1 MGGQKAPS
9 LILKKWKNYK
19 IMDIIKPRIMKGT
32 RDFLPE
38 DMYIRDKVME
48 IIKGHFTRYG
58 FRPLA
63 TPAMEYYDVLTGK
76 YGEEGEGL
84 IFDMAYKGGKEVAL
98 KYDLTVPMC
107 RVIAQYRDKIVLPFK
122 RYQIQP
128 VWRAE
133 KPQKGR
139 LREFYQCDAD
149 IVGVKEVSADVEIIA
164 LITDI
169 IEEIGFTQYKTFL
182 NHRKLLTGLME
193 YVGVSA
199 EDIPAAIRI
208 LDKIDKVGVEKVMA
222 EFIDSGYKKG
232 VVEEMFRLTETTDDP
247 IKDLKRLENSLK
259 GGTGAESAP
268 EAINDLKEIFRLLKE
283 IGISE
288 DKVIFSPRLARGLA
302 YYTGAVFETVVEEPK
317 IGSIAGGGRYD
328 TLIGLFTGVDV
339 PATGMAL
346 GLERIVQVIQELGM
360 MEDATGSVDVLICPF
375 GPEDVGASLKIA
387 RKIRKAGVSTDV
399 YTSDRRM
406 KKKLKYADRLGV
418 EKVLIIAPEETAKG
432 MVRLKDMESG
442 DEVEVESDG
451 IVEEVLAHLNT
462 KK

>member
-1 MGGQKAPS
+1 
-9 LILKKWKNYK
+9 
-19 IMDIIKPRIMKGT
+19 MDIIKPRIMKGT

-107 RVIAQYRDKIVLPFK
+107 RVIAQYRDKIAMPFK

-149 IVGVKEVSADVEIIA
+149 VVGVKEVSADVEIIA

-169 IEEIGFTQYKTFL
+169 IEDIGFTQSKTFL

-193 YVGVSA
+193 YLGVSA
-199 EDIPAAIRI
+199 EDIPVAIRI
-208 LDKIDKVGVEKVMA
+208 LDKIDKVGVEKVME
-222 EFIDSGYKKG
+222 EFIQTGYEKG

-247 IKDLKRLENSLK
+247 IKDLNKLEDALK
-259 GGTGAESAP
+259 GGTGEESAS

-283 IGISE
+283 IGISR

-302 YYTGAVFETVVEEPK
+302 YYTGTVFETVVEEPK

-339 PATGMAL
+339 PATGMSL
-346 GLERIVQVIQELGM
+346 GLERIIQVIQELGM
-360 MEDATGSVDVLICPF
+360 MKEATGSVDILICPF

-387 RKIRKAGVSTDV
+387 KEFRKAGISTDV

-418 EKVLIIAPEETAKG
+418 GKVLVVAPDETARG

-442 DEVEVESDG
+442 DEVEIG
-451 IVEEVLAHLNT
+451 IEGVVEEVLAHLN
-462 KK
+462 KMSKD

>member
-1 MGGQKAPS
+1 ME
-9 LILKKWKNYK
+9 
-19 IMDIIKPRIMKGT
+19 IIKPRIMKGT

-38 DMYIRDKVME
+38 DMYVRERVIE
-48 IIKGHFTRYG
+48 IITDHFKRYG
-58 FRPLA
+58 FQPLA
-63 TPAMEYYDVLTGK
+63 TPAMEFYDVLTGK

-107 RVIAQYRDKIVLPFK
+107 RVIAQYKDRIAMPFK

-169 IEEIGFTQYKTFL
+169 TEDLGFKGCRTLL
-182 NHRKLLTGLME
+182 NHRGLLTGLME
-193 YVGVSA
+193 HLGVP
-199 EDIPAAIRI
+199 EDNIPEAIRI
-208 LDKIDKVGVEKVMA
+208 LDKIDKIGVEKVKGEFA
-222 EFIDSGYKKG
+222 EAGYDRGLVDS
-232 VVEEMFRLTETTDDP
+232 MFELTETTTDP
-247 IKDLKRLENSLK
+247 VKDLTRIEGALK
-259 GGTGAESAP
+259 GGAGAELSIGAVG
-268 EAINDLKEIFRLLKE
+268 DLKEIFRLLGE
-283 IGISE
+283 IGISSE
-288 DKVIFSPRLARGLA
+288 KVVFSPRLARGLA

-328 TLIGLFTGVDV
+328 TLIGLFSGVDV

-346 GLERIVQVIQELGM
+346 GLERIIQVIQELGM
-360 MEDATGSVDVLICPF
+360 MDDSKGAADVMVVPF
-375 GPEDVGASLKIA
+375 GPDDVGASLKMA
-387 RKIRKAGVSTDV
+387 RELRGAGITADV
-399 YTSDRRM
+399 YTAEARM

-418 EKVLIIAPEETAKG
+418 KTVLIVAPDETARG
-432 MVRLKDMESG
+432 MVRLKDMASG
-442 DEVEVESDG
+442 DEVEIEKENAVGEISVRLDG
-451 IVEEVLAHLNT
+451 MKSV
-462 KK
+462 